1 MPCEMGRTKGGGVKL
16 RWSRARAP
24 LPRSTMTTG
33 QQCGHHSA
41 KRQHE
46 MPERY
51 NPFHATN
58 VEVTTKCDDDGAE
71 SNSHDSEPAVSKH
84 ETDFQALI
92 GVRGVAEVDSES
104 RHKLLLVCSLSVLV
118 SSGVACS

>member
-1 MPCEMGRTKGGGVKL
+1 MKMGRTKGGGVKL

-24 LPRSTMTTG
+24 PPRSTKTTG
-33 QQCGHHSA
+33 PQCGHRSA

-51 NPFHATN
+51 NPLHATN

-71 SNSHDSEPAVSKH
+71 SSSHDSEPVVSRR
-84 ETDFQALI
+84 ETDFQALRS
-92 GVRGVAEVDSES
+92 VLGVAAVDF
-104 RHKLLLVCSLSVLV
+104 
-118 SSGVACS
+118 